1 MLITAEPLAFDT
13 GALVAGLE
21 EPTLASLKGTSE
33 AVSRLILALT
43 VLRAEG
49 LHLPARRS
57 WQLKGLI
64 ARDVELVALPTA
76 DSGRYLLDSF
86 DFALLLR
93 SLGPSCACLCD

>member
-21 EPTLASLKGTSE
+21 EPTLASFESTSE
-33 AVSRLILALT
+33 AVSGLILALT
-43 VLRAEG
+43 VLRAKG

-64 ARDVELVALPTA
+64 TRDVELVALPTA
-76 DSGRYLLDSF
+76 DSGRNLLETF

-93 SLGPSCACLCD
+93 SLGSGGACLCY